1 MNKEK
6 KMKAVIKQDFLRRR
20 SGVLISSLVLFLLN
34 AFLIIMTLIAN
45 KSNPKMMADVVTQLE
60 ESGSVHITSY
70 GIWTFLEFITPI
82 IVLIDTFGIF
92 FWSLEQGASNI
103 GKDLKSDVGYLYK
116 MVPRSSWVLLCGKLI
131 LGLAE
136 FLFYAIQSFI
146 YLMILERVSNSG
158 SYKIM
163 HLTLWLNNTSTTID
177 GIYTVFTLV
186 VATLT
191 QFITGATLLGFASI
205 FGTAFFKNRRFRG
218 PLVAVGI
225 FALAILIGRVISL
238 VFWNIG
244 EENLR
249 ESYVWIALFI
259 ELGFSAAFYVLSC
272 LLWDK
277 KVSV

>member
-1 MNKEK
+1 
-6 KMKAVIKQDFLRRR
+6 MKAVIKQDFLRRR

-116 MVPRSSWVLLCGKLI
+116 MVPRSGWNLLGGKLI

-136 FLFYAIQSFI
+136 FLFYAVQSFI
-146 YLMILERVSNSG
+146 YLLILEKVSSG
-158 SYKIM
+158 SSSGIFVFTWNDEVTAASM
-163 HLTLWLNNTSTTID
+163 HGIFPALTL
-177 GIYTVFTLV
+177 VAAV
-186 VATLT
+186 VT
-191 QFITGATLLGFASI
+191 QFILGATLVGFASI
-205 FGTAFFKNRRFRG
+205 TGTAFFKNRRFRG
-218 PLVAVGI
+218 SFVTIGI
-225 FALAILIGRVISL
+225 FALAILVGRVNVLFFTKIGIEDITQRTIWLGLLIEL
-238 VFWNIG
+238 VF
-244 EENLR
+244 
-249 ESYVWIALFI
+249 
-259 ELGFSAAFYVLSC
+259 SAIFYVLSC
-272 LLWDK
+272 ILWEK